1 LQYPILESAITG
13 RIGVEDVS
21 ADNGDHRPSSL
32 LDSAKMDDNE
42 LSKLRT
48 AVMEREGLIVSI
60 FELLRIIPRRLLMIL
75 KLSDL
80 QRYVLACSCSV
91 CADKRSL
98 DFSLATT
105 HGQSRIFLI
114 VAQYCAKAGKYKP
127 LPYLSS

>member
-1 LQYPILESAITG
+1 MSHSLQYPILESAITG
-13 RIGVEDVS
+13 RIGVEDVI

-80 QRYVLACSCSV
+80 QRSVLSSHV
-91 CADKRSL
+91 
-98 DFSLATT
+98 
-105 HGQSRIFLI
+105 FLVLI
-114 VAQYCAKAGKYKP
+114 SDPSTSAWQPLTAKAE
-127 LPYLSS
+127 SS